1 MTYTGLRYAGS
12 KVVSYSGLG
21 VNGRGFEKVRILIE
35 VIQMEEKKRGRPRKK
50 VEEVPEQPKKSRKKT
65 GIGKSGNLI
74 PTSVMTDEEKSE
86 FGRKGGYASAI
97 ARRKKKEL
105 RAFTKDFLMQD
116 AASVLKQN
124 MKMLGVEDDDM
135 TNLAAVVIRLFS
147 KAVNQGDLNAAR
159 TLIEWA
165 GMAPLQQEKENE
177 AIARMAQVMQLAGTG
192 EQENTDEADVVFYI
206 PANGRPVYKDDEI
219 VTVGKG

>member
-1 MTYTGLRYAGS
+1 
-12 KVVSYSGLG
+12 
-21 VNGRGFEKVRILIE
+21 
-35 VIQMEEKKRGRPRKK
+35 MEEKKRGRPKK
-50 VEEVPEQPKKSRKKT
+50 QKIEEEAEQPKKSRKKT

-86 FGRKGGYASAI
+86 FGRKGAYASAI

-116 AASVLKQN
+116 AANVLKQN

-165 GMAPLQQEKENE
+165 GMAPLQQEKENG
-177 AIARMAQVMQLAGTG
+177 AIAKMAQVMQLAGTG
-192 EQENTDEADVVFYI
+192 EQENTDNGNVDVLSSDWNDEYFKQLEFF
-206 PANGRPVYKDDEI
+206 PDGKHDDMVDASSDAFNELAAPKFNLSNL
-219 VTVGKG
+219 TR